1 MLEDSTYTDA
11 AVVAKSREF
20 HWVTVLRDSTPEIT
34 ERFNMSAYPSL
45 MAIGDTQ
52 EKVYRF
58 SGYQRPE
65 PFIEE
70 LDEALRRYRL
80 YRNGQEWDEPD
91 PRPGSIIEVGLVE
104 TFPAPSEE
112 VPSGITIL
120 DDDLWVSQFG
130 RLFRLDLQTRTVRD
144 SYEVGTSVRGIC
156 TDGEFLYGM
165 EYGWTAAKPTHV
177 IDPRTGETI
186 RDIVTEENRENS
198 FYGAH
203 AITWRGDYFYIL
215 SSFGISEVDPRT
227 GEIVRT
233 IEPEE
238 RRLTA
243 LTWNGEHF
251 VTGSREAI
259 FFLDPDTGA
268 TLWKIPVNYPLR
280 VIHFHDGVYYLME
293 QPVFG
298 YNKVHERIRV
308 WPEKIL
314 VYKLRLPE

>member
-11 AVVAKSREF
+11 AVVAKSRDF

-34 ERFNMSAYPSL
+34 ERFNVSVHPSL
-45 MAIGDTQ
+45 MVINKNQ

-58 SGYQRPE
+58 SGYKQPA

-80 YRNGQEWDEPD
+80 YSDGEEWDIPA
-91 PRPGSIIEVGLVE
+91 PRPNSFIDAGRVE
-104 TFPAPSEE
+104 TLDAPSEE

-120 DDDLWVSQFG
+120 NEDLWVSQFG
-130 RLFRLDLQTRTVRD
+130 TLFRLDLNTMEVKD
-144 SYEVGTSVRGIC
+144 EYEVGPSVRGIC
-156 TDGEFLYGM
+156 TDGKVLYGM

-177 IDPRTGETI
+177 IDPRDGRVI
-186 RDIVTEENRENS
+186 RDIVTEENSENK
-198 FYGAH
+198 FFGAH
-203 AITWRGDYFYIL
+203 AITWRRSSLYIL

-227 GEIVRT
+227 GEILRN

-238 RRLTA
+238 RGLTA

-251 VTGSREAI
+251 VAGSREAL
-259 FFLDPDTGA
+259 FFIDPDSGRTVRS
-268 TLWKIPVNYPLR
+268 IPVNYPVR
-280 VIHFHDGVYYLME
+280 VIYFHEGVYYLME

-298 YNKVHERIRV
+298 YNKTHERIRV
-308 WPEKIL
+308 WPEKTLI
-314 VYKLRLPE
+314 YKVRLP

>member
-11 AVVAKSREF
+11 AVAAKSREF

-34 ERFNMSAYPSL
+34 ERFNVTAHPTL
-45 MAIGDTQ
+45 MVIGDDQ

-58 SGYQRPE
+58 SGYKRPG

-80 YRNGQEWDEPD
+80 YRDGEEWDTPD
-91 PRPGSIIEVGLVE
+91 PRPGSIIDVGSVE

-120 DDDLWVSQFG
+120 GNDLWISQFG
-130 RLFRLDLQTRTVRD
+130 TLFRLDLRTRTVLD

-156 TDGEFLYGM
+156 TDGRVLYGM

-186 RDIVTEENRENS
+186 RDIVTEENKVNK

-203 AITWRGDYFYIL
+203 SITWRGRYFYVL
-215 SSFGISEVDPRT
+215 SSFGISEVDPQT

-238 RRLTA
+238 GRLTA

-251 VTGSREAI
+251 VAGSREAI
-259 FFLDPDTGA
+259 VFIDPQSGRTVR
-268 TLWKIPVNYPLR
+268 KIPVNYPLR
-280 VIHFHDGVYYLME
+280 VIFYHDGIYYLME

-308 WPEKIL
+308 WPEETL
-314 VYKLRLPE
+314 VYKVTLPE